1 MKYIQLHLPS
11 LDICHPFMR
20 QKVWLKEETSDKGP
34 ISEPQ
39 PWMSADDGAE
49 PQKCVLSWEAA
60 KSTLHIGAGTDTKS
74 PEQSSTDLSIQ
85 TEEGSAWWLTCIW
98 NSSVRI
104 WMLYQMA
111 PPVLL

>member
-1 MKYIQLHLPS
+1 MPPIYEAKS
-11 LDICHPFMR
+11 L
-20 QKVWLKEETSDKGP
+20 WLKEETSDKEKRP

-85 TEEGSAWWLTCIW
+85 TEEGSARWLTCIW

-104 WMLYQMA
+104 CMLYQMA